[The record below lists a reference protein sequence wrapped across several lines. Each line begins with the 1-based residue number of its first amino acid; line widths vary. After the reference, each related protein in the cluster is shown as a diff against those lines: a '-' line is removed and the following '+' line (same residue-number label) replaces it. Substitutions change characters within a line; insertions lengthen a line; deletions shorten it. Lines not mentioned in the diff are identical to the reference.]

1 MNKYLEILLGAVL
14 CALGAGGIYYF
25 RGDVLVLIKGVVGI
39 VVLIAGL
46 LILAI
51 GISDLREKEV
61 EIE

>member
-1 MNKYLEILLGAVL
+1 MNKYLEILLGIVL
-14 CALGAGGIYYF
+14 SILGAGGIYYF